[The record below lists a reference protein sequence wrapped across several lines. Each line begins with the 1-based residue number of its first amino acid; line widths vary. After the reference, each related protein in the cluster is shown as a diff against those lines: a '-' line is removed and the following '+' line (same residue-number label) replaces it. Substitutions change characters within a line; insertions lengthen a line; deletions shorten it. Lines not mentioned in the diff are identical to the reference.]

1 MFGDREKMSNT
12 DDTIEKILQ
21 DLAAA
26 RAWPARLKQALDQGS
41 DVGEEIRLAGERVEA
56 LEKQAKEMIK
66 RLGCVAPQT
75 RMISQGMADMLINWY
90 AFKDSL
96 KS

>member
-1 MFGDREKMSNT
+1 MFRDRKKMSNT
-12 DDTIEKILQ
+12 DDTIDQILQ
-21 DLAAA
+21 DLTAAK
-26 RAWPARLKQALDQGS
+26 AWPARLQQALDRGS
-41 DVGEEIRLAGERVEA
+41 DVEDQIQEAGEKIEA

-75 RMISQGMADMLINWY
+75 RKISQGMADMLISWY

>member
-1 MFGDREKMSNT
+1 MSNT
-12 DDTIEKILQ
+12 DNTVDKILQ

-26 RAWPARLKQALDQGS
+26 KAWPARLKQALERGS
-41 DVGEEIRLAGERVEA
+41 DVGDEIREATEKIEA

-66 RLGCVAPQT
+66 RLGCVDSQT